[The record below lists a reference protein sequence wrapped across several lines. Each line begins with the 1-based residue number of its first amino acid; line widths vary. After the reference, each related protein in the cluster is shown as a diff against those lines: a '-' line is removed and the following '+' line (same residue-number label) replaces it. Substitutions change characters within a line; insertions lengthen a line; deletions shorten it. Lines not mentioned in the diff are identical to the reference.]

1 MNRNLLKS
9 DRVSGLIWLVLGIG
23 LCIGSIKLNLGSLHN
38 PGPGFM
44 PFLSGALLGLF
55 GLILMFSDISRSLR
69 EKGEVK
75 VKEVLVK
82 ENWRKILFTFSTL
95 VGYIILFEPLGFFIT
110 TFLFFFFLFKL
121 TETKKWLMPLIFSG
135 GAVILSY
142 LIFSVW
148 LKCSL
153 PRGILKF

>member
-1 MNRNLLKS
+1 
-9 DRVSGLIWLVLGIG
+9 
-23 LCIGSIKLNLGSLHN
+23 
-38 PGPGFM
+38 M

-55 GLILMFSDISRSLR
+55 GLILMFSDISKALG

-75 VKEVLVK
+75 FKEVLVK